1 MLFVKGHPV
10 YSVFLI
16 ISETMQPLCSTLTSD
31 FSLTP
36 LPVSLWTVSL
46 SPQGRGVA
54 QECTTT
60 ALQAPEPSGN
70 GLFLYT
76 TFIYTH
82 ARASP
87 GPCKAASS
95 RQFLTEMKSESFH
108 QPPGNFC
115 YQPQKHKSFPLC
127 YLTFIYIYG
136 LLNLTL
142 TQLLEPMLRGVKG
155 AFGLPATQHP
165 FPFHETSI
173 LCAHLTTWGFTRGPC
188 LSTAVAMPRV
198 GAVLQFPA
206 SMHVPSPHPPLPLSV
221 TA

>member
-10 YSVFLI
+10 YGVFLI

-36 LPVSLWTVSL
+36 LPVSLWAVSL

-54 QECTTT
+54 QECTT
-60 ALQAPEPSGN
+60 ALQAPGPSGN

-87 GPCKAASS
+87 GPCKAARPSS
-95 RQFLTEMKSESFH
+95 RQTVNRNEIRVIPSA
-108 QPPGNFC
+108 PGNSC
-115 YQPQKHKSFPLC
+115 DQPQKHKSFPLC

-155 AFGLPATQHP
+155 AFGLPATEYP

-173 LCAHLTTWGFTRGPC
+173 LCAYLTIWGFTVNSRGH
-188 LSTAVAMPRV
+188 A
-198 GAVLQFPA
+198 
-206 SMHVPSPHPPLPLSV
+206 
-221 TA
+221 